1 MATHQTAMQI
11 IHCGWESRLEME
23 ILFYFQLSMHSLCIK
38 KQKTGTS
45 LAVQLSL
52 LRVRVR
58 VRGTLISHKLTAT
71 DK

>member
-11 IHCGWESRLEME
+11 IHCGLESRLEME

-45 LAVQLSL
+45 LMVQLSL
-52 LRVRVR
+52 MRAWV
-58 VRGTLISHKLTAT
+58 
-71 DK
+71 